1 MLVTVEDSCFPSVAF
16 SLSFEQSS
24 FFTLSPLSSPGKVSA
39 NPWEGFYNELLKQ
52 CQLAELCVWEWKTDI
67 TSI

>member
-39 NPWEGFYNELLKQ
+39 NPWEGFYKELSLKT
-52 CQLAELCVWEWKTDI
+52 V
-67 TSI
+67 SIGRTVRVGVEN